1 MLFQF
6 LEALHFIL
14 ASCLTFIVLEYM
26 FSFHL
31 YFNLQVGIFQIPKIN
46 VQTNVSS
53 LDFHITSGK

>member
-26 FSFHL
+26 FSFRLH
-31 YFNLQVGIFQIPKIN
+31 FNLQVGIFIEKGMCGLWNFNHAHGTKGP
-46 VQTNVSS
+46 
-53 LDFHITSGK
+53 L